1 MFSCNICG
9 REYSYK
15 CGLYRH
21 KREDKICKRIYKL
34 QTKCSK
40 FKDALRSVMERKE
53 ELSNKAQSLTEDNLK
68 LQKENKE
75 LQNENRELQKENK
88 ELIDDRNLL
97 YHQLEMEKVKTST
110 NDKKDKM
117 IEELVKQNKVSTNN
131 TIINNNNNTVIIND
145 FRIKSADE
153 FDESKKEELIECIRN
168 KEVSYVYQWLLELL
182 YWTKPPNISIRDQS
196 RKKVMIL
203 RENKWIQEN
212 VDILVHRMFYRTIK
226 PIVMNCIEEQIDEYE
241 ELIKEPENK
250 NNEEMRDELMIW
262 EEIHNLWSR
271 YDHKRLNQ
279 PFLQTVSNLQ
289 NHNKL
294 LNIN

>member
-1 MFSCNICG
+1 MIECVVCDKKFSHQSNLNRHQRNNTLCNKLKKKLEKIE
-9 REYSYK
+9 RLQYK
-15 CGLYRH
+15 CDRL
-21 KREDKICKRIYKL
+21 KNAVKDLIEKNNILETTNQDL
-34 QTKCSK
+34 VQTTITH
-40 FKDALRSVMERKE
+40 EKE
-53 ELSNKAQSLTEDNLK
+53 IQQLN
-68 LQKENKE
+68 
-75 LQNENRELQKENK
+75 
-88 ELIDDRNLL
+88 DDRNLL
-97 YHQLEMEKVKTST
+97 YHQLEVAKGRLEEKAQANNQIV
-110 NDKKDKM
+110 
-117 IEELVKQNKVSTNN
+117 EVAKQNKVSTNN
-131 TIINNNNNTVIIND
+131 TVINNNNTVIIND

-153 FDESKKEELIECIRN
+153 FDESRKEELIEYIRN